1 MCCARP
7 VRTHL
12 AVDTPRLAEQSCE
25 ILSGGPGLGHLN
37 RLQPL
42 DGSHGAN
49 TTLDLDLS
57 LVYSGLRDV
66 CLGCMDPA
74 EFRHAGKLSAADHHR
89 LSGLGTHVDYLVT
102 FSPWVVSP
110 QVYEQRRVTRFS

>member
-1 MCCARP
+1 M
-7 VRTHL
+7 
-12 AVDTPRLAEQSCE
+12 DTPRLAGQSAQVR
-25 ILSGGPGLGHLN
+25 SGGPGLGHFHW
-37 RLQPL
+37 LQPL
-42 DGSHGAN
+42 DGSHGAH

-57 LVYSGLRDV
+57 LVYHRLRDV
-66 CLGCMDPA
+66 CLGRMDPA